1 MKANL
6 KYQGKVIKI
15 WGMVIDLESIIIFKI
30 TKDFYLLLG
39 LAWILHVYKLS
50 KM

>member
-1 MKANL
+1 
-6 KYQGKVIKI
+6 
-15 WGMVIDLESIIIFKI
+15 MVIDLESIIIFKI

-50 KM
+50 NVGNIMDKKGETK